1 MFGVLTSLQQNNN
14 FCMFICCYILLVK
27 THKAYKASDFNL
39 GPALGSHGFS
49 CTITQKKKNHKNHF
63 VFRTGLN
70 GPLQN
75 ETNNKVFLFAF
86 SHMLS

>member
-49 CTITQKKKNHKNHF
+49 CTITQKKKKI
-63 VFRTGLN
+63 TKTIL
-70 GPLQN
+70 
-75 ETNNKVFLFAF
+75 FLERD
-86 SHMLS
+86 